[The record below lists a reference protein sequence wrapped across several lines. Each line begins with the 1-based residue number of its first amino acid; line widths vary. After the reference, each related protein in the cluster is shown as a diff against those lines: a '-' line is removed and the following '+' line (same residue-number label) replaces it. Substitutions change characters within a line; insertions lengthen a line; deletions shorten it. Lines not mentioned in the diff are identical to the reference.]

1 MCLVGFASQKHT
13 VVALKN
19 YNIFDDRV
27 LVKLVI
33 EGDSAAFDALFT
45 RHRDTIYAMLL
56 KFTGNSDDVE
66 DLMQEAFMKAYL
78 KIGLYDPKYDFGAWI
93 YTIARNT
100 FVDFNRS
107 RKSNALNPQNLPLES
122 GNSTQVSAPTP
133 EDYIINA
140 QQQTLIERYI
150 SMLPEDYRK
159 LFELRFID
167 EYSYEEIAEKLEM
180 KLGTVKTRIF
190 RVRNMMCRLITQGEE
205 SDEKHSTNG

>member
-1 MCLVGFASQKHT
+1 M
-13 VVALKN
+13 VVKN
-19 YNIFDDRV
+19 YNIFDDRL
-27 LVKLVI
+27 LVKQVI

-122 GNSTQVSAPTP
+122 GNSAQTSAPTP

-140 QQQTLIERYI
+140 QQQTQIERYV
-150 SMLPEDYRK
+150 SMLPEDYRQ

-205 SDEKHSTNG
+205 ANE

>member
-1 MCLVGFASQKHT
+1 MAV
-13 VVALKN
+13 KN
-19 YNIFDDRV
+19 YTIFDDRH

-33 EGDSAAFDALFT
+33 EGDCTAFDALFT
-45 RHRDTIYAMLL
+45 RHRDAIYAMLL
-56 KFTGNSDDVE
+56 KYTGNSDDVE

-78 KIGLYDPKYDFGAWI
+78 KIGLYNPKYDFGAWI

-100 FVDFNRS
+100 FVDFDRS

-122 GNSTQVSAPTP
+122 GNSTQISAPTP

-150 SMLPEDYRK
+150 SMLPVDYRR

-205 SDEKHSTNG
+205 SDEKHNTNG

>member
-1 MCLVGFASQKHT
+1 MG
-13 VVALKN
+13 LKS

-27 LVKLVI
+27 LVKQVI
-33 EGDSAAFDALFT
+33 EGNSAAFDALFT

-122 GNSTQVSAPTP
+122 GNSPQVSAPTP

-140 QQQTLIERYI
+140 QQQTQIERYI
-150 SMLPEDYRK
+150 AMLPKDYRR

-205 SDEKHSTNG
+205 SDEKYSING

>member
-1 MCLVGFASQKHT
+1 M
-13 VVALKN
+13 ALKN
-19 YNIFDDRV
+19 YNIFDDRL
-27 LVKLVI
+27 LVKMVI
-33 EGDSAAFDALFT
+33 EGDSTAFDALFT
-45 RHRDTIYAMLL
+45 RHRDAIYAMLL
-56 KFTGNSDDVE
+56 KFTGNCDDVE

-150 SMLPEDYRK
+150 SMLPEDYRR

-205 SDEKHSTNG
+205 TDEKHNING